1 MTAAWGWA
9 CLGAYHA
16 WSVTPDAH
24 LDRIR
29 DGVPELGLYEHG
41 VTVCGNRHVNL
52 PHAIPA
58 AWVQLFYK

>member
-41 VTVCGNRHVNL
+41 FTVCRQTVT
-52 PHAIPA
+52 
-58 AWVQLFYK
+58 

>member
-41 VTVCGNRHVNL
+41 VRNRHVNL
-52 PHAIPA
+52 PLPA
-58 AWVQLFYK
+58 AWVQRFYK